1 MTLLKNDG
9 TLPLDKSKLHTV
21 GVIGPNADSRKALLG
36 NYEGTASRYTTV
48 LEALKITSATM

>member
-21 GVIGPNADSRKALLG
+21 GVIGPMRQSQGTVG

-48 LEALKITSATM
+48 LEGIEDYLATM

>member
-48 LEALKITSATM
+48 LEGIEDYLATM